1 MARSDWSRS
10 GPSPATVLPISMSP
24 AYQNSSAPARTPSEK
39 RRTMSDIPSLEA
51 LLGAR
56 GPTQAWFDASIRELG
71 PFTEPTFDDERF
83 LAVFS
88 SAGRSLGKAS
98 VALTEAEA
106 ARLRAGGISWPIDGW
121 CVDELG
127 RVLLLGRAF
136 RDLPAA

>member
-39 RRTMSDIPSLEA
+39 RFTMSDTPSLEV

-56 GPTQAWFDASIRELG
+56 GSIEAWFRGSIRDLA
-71 PFTEPTFDDERF
+71 PFTEPAFDDERF

-88 SAGRSLGKAS
+88 SAGRALGKTS

-106 ARLRAGGISWPIDGW
+106 AR
-121 CVDELG
+121 
-127 RVLLLGRAF
+127 
-136 RDLPAA
+136 